1 MAAAGPLRLYL
12 KERVI
17 FMIKKIGILFADSME
32 YLPFLNIA
40 KEYGGSQIIRRG
52 NRSVGFSLPCKSG
65 RVMLIGVECGI
76 GKVCAASAA
85 AFLIADDRVDYIF
98 NAGLSGAVSGVRRG
112 DIVAGSSF
120 VECDY
125 DLTALGLALGEKTG
139 GAPYIYD
146 ADPAL
151 LALAETDSVKT
162 GRLGT
167 GDVFLSDPAR
177 KELYRKTFG
186 LTAFDMETAAI
197 AGVCSR
203 CGIPFLSLRQI
214 SDDADD
220 ASGEAYREM
229 NDRAEDHLVR
239 RLLDIAAQI

>member
-1 MAAAGPLRLYL
+1 MKRGV
-12 KERVI
+12 KN
-17 FMIKKIGILFADSME
+17 MIKKIGILFADGME

-40 KEYGGSQIIRRG
+40 KEYGGSQIVRRG
-52 NRSVGFSLPCKSG
+52 NRSISFSLPCKSG
-65 RVMLIGVECGI
+65 SVTLIGVECGI

-112 DIVAGSSF
+112 DFVIGSSF
-120 VECDY
+120 VECDF
-125 DLTALGLALGEKTG
+125 DLTALGLALGERTG
-139 GAPYIYD
+139 GTRYIFD

-151 LALAETDSVKT
+151 LALAKTDDAKV

-167 GDVFLSDPAR
+167 GDVFLTDPVR
-177 KELYRKTFG
+177 KELYRKTFD

-197 AGVCSR
+197 AGVCFRS
-203 CGIPFLSLRQI
+203 GVPFLSMRQI

-220 ASGEAYREM
+220 ASSEDYREM
-229 NDRAEDHLVR
+229 NDRAEDELVR
-239 RLLDIAAQI
+239 RLLAVAAQI

>member
-1 MAAAGPLRLYL
+1 
-12 KERVI
+12 
-17 FMIKKIGILFADSME
+17 MIRKIGILFADSME
-32 YLPFLNIA
+32 YLPFLNLA
-40 KEYGGSQIIRRG
+40 TERGGSQVLRRG
-52 NRSVGFSLPCKSG
+52 NRSVGFSVPSKSG

-98 NAGLSGAVSGVRRG
+98 NAGLSGAISGVRRG

-120 VECDY
+120 VECDF
-125 DLTALGLALGEKTG
+125 DLTALGLPLGEKFG
-139 GAPYIYD
+139 GAPFIYD
-146 ADPAL
+146 ADPTL
-151 LALAETDSVKT
+151 LAMAKTDDIKV

-167 GDVFLSDPAR
+167 GDVFLSDPER
-177 KELYRKTFG
+177 KELFRKTFD

-203 CGIPFLSLRQI
+203 CGVPFLSLRQI

-220 ASGEAYREM
+220 TSGEAYREM

>member
-98 NAGLSGAVSGVRRG
+98 NAGLSGAWGWRSAKKPAVRPTSMTRTRL
-112 DIVAGSSF
+112 
-120 VECDY
+120 C
-125 DLTALGLALGEKTG
+125 LRWQKPTA
-139 GAPYIYD
+139 
-146 ADPAL
+146 
-151 LALAETDSVKT
+151 
-162 GRLGT
+162 
-167 GDVFLSDPAR
+167 
-177 KELYRKTFG
+177 
-186 LTAFDMETAAI
+186 
-197 AGVCSR
+197 
-203 CGIPFLSLRQI
+203 
-214 SDDADD
+214 
-220 ASGEAYREM
+220 
-229 NDRAEDHLVR
+229 
-239 RLLDIAAQI
+239 